1 MIFGDP
7 FLFSIQ
13 IDIVKEWNAENNYWR
28 NGLISLYL
36 NGSREFSLVD
46 ACEIRT
52 NFYFYKKINID
63 GYFSGVID
71 DSYYLIFNSINSYYS
86 GYSENIIPGS
96 FYLSCTAMEDAG
108 YYFYLIRKKEKDFIL
123 WSNNHGKDVF
133 RADLPPDYI
142 KSVILDMSKY
152 EIDA

>member
-52 NFYFYKKINID
+52 NFSFYKK
-63 GYFSGVID
+63 
-71 DSYYLIFNSINSYYS
+71 
-86 GYSENIIPGS
+86 
-96 FYLSCTAMEDAG
+96 
-108 YYFYLIRKKEKDFIL
+108 
-123 WSNNHGKDVF
+123 
-133 RADLPPDYI
+133 
-142 KSVILDMSKY
+142 
-152 EIDA
+152 